1 MKVTVYK
8 VFLGL
13 TQFASMTGRKDCPGA
28 EKELVCVT
36 K

>member
-13 TQFASMTGRKDCPGA
+13 TQFAMTGRKDCPGA
-28 EKELVCVT
+28 EKEVVCVM